1 MESALATLQQYELV
15 GIENKEREIGRG
27 SYASVLEMN
36 YHGLQCAGKQLYSV
50 LYTERIGETLPRFA
64 EECRLLSQLRHPNI
78 VQFLGVHFTQGSPV
92 PILVMEFLPT
102 TLAQRIDK
110 NSELGSLPDEVIYS
124 ILSDVALG
132 VNYFHGHSPPIV
144 HRDLSANNILLTKN
158 LTAKISDL
166 GVAKILHLNPLEL
179 FRMTKTPGTPCYMP
193 PEALEDNPQYDTSI
207 DIFSYG
213 ILLIHIFSGKWPFP
227 TKAVTVDP
235 NDPDNLSPVSEAK
248 RRQQYLDD
256 ITPDHP
262 LMDLILR
269 CISNSPTLRPT
280 AAMVLQDVKDVQAQF
295 SPTGKE
301 ELLQRVKALS
311 VSLKEAEERM
321 KQNAKIQRLSV
332 RLEAA
337 QKATEELDKAHDNA
351 NTLSTALN
359 HLLEQIQDGNKHMN
373 ASVGE
378 IISHLNPSKG
388 ESGLDANGALV
399 KMEALCSCLEQ
410 TQQKVQEKAT
420 RVKEAQQAA
429 SAYLVGLEQIQEK
442 AREKSMAAEEC
453 QDSVQ
458 ALLVKMEY
466 SGTKAQQRLD
476 NIQETM
482 SAVQEQCSGLEHL
495 IQLEATEANVDSI
508 REQVSVL
515 QISQVKVKT
524 LLRELDQLVDV

>member
-78 VQFLGVHFTQGSPV
+78 VQFLGVHFTQESPV
-92 PILVMEFLPT
+92 PILVMELLPT

-280 AAMVLQDVKDVQAQF
+280 AATVLQDVKNVQAQF

-351 NTLSTALN
+351 NTLS
-359 HLLEQIQDGNKHMN
+359 M
-373 ASVGE
+373 
-378 IISHLNPSKG
+378 
-388 ESGLDANGALV
+388 
-399 KMEALCSCLEQ
+399 
-410 TQQKVQEKAT
+410 
-420 RVKEAQQAA
+420 
-429 SAYLVGLEQIQEK
+429 
-442 AREKSMAAEEC
+442 
-453 QDSVQ
+453 
-458 ALLVKMEY
+458 
-466 SGTKAQQRLD
+466 
-476 NIQETM
+476 
-482 SAVQEQCSGLEHL
+482 QCS
-495 IQLEATEANVDSI
+495 
-508 REQVSVL
+508 
-515 QISQVKVKT
+515 
-524 LLRELDQLVDV
+524 